1 MDKKRGHLVP
11 YFVLSFEAPARL
23 CLATSYGC
31 ERSLRTNTC
40 QYIPII
46 DQYAVRGNVALVKSS
61 LQIRPFG
68 RIDLLAVGY
77 PVGVPNSVYSFAAQL
92 RCASKSK
99 GYKSVAKVRKTGGFA
114 RPAVLH
120 AYKTY
125 ALQTRRVC
133 THSFANKSVAFA
145 RGVCKRSFWL
155 QIEEP
160 PRGNLWLLR
169 NLSICKRSKLSHRL
183 P

>member
-125 ALQTRRVC
+125 ALQT
-133 THSFANKSVAFA
+133 
-145 RGVCKRSFWL
+145 
-155 QIEEP
+155 P
-160 PRGNLWLLR
+160 PRSGVGFVRTASLT
-169 NLSICKRSKLSHRL
+169 KA
-183 P
+183 